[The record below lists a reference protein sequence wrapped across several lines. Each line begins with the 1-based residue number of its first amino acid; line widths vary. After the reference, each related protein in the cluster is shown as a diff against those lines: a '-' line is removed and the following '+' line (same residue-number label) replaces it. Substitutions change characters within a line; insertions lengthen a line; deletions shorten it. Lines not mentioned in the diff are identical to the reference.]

1 MEKIDPSLRSKLA
14 SAPEQTVGLIVR
26 TVGDPTPHLERLT
39 ELGLE
44 VGRQFRLLPG
54 VSVTGRARAA
64 LSLVNEVWILKIE
77 EDLPITTT

>member
-1 MEKIDPSLRSKLA
+1 MEKIDRSLRSKLA

-26 TVGDPTPHLERLT
+26 TAGDPTPHLKRFN

-44 VGRQFRLLPG
+44 VGHRFRTLPG

-64 LSLVNEVWILKIE
+64 LSLVDETWVLKIE
-77 EDLPITTT
+77 EDLPITTM